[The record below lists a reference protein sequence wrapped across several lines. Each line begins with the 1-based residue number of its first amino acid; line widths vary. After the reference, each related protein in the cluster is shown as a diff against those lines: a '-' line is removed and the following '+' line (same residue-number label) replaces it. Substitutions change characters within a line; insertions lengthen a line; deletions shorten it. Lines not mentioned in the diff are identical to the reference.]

1 MFCGGNEEVAQL
13 VNAAGGRWYEVE
25 SIEGHRTH
33 NQQREVF
40 VKWLGFDTTWCTW
53 VRESSLREEV
63 PKLKD
68 LYWSH
73 SSSFT
78 SRQSRLRDDV
88 VYWTK

>member
-1 MFCGGNEEVAQL
+1 

-25 SIEGHRTH
+25 SIERHRTH
-33 NQQREVF
+33 NQQHELF

-63 PKLKD
+63 RKLKA

-78 SRQSRLRDDV
+78 SRQSAPER
-88 VYWTK
+88 